1 MNNSQLPDVEPYFIL
16 GDGETRVTEITQTR
30 TSVPV
35 AYLNF
40 KANIASSNNF
50 TNALLA
56 KRFDTYNPYTR
67 IFFREDGFDTSI
79 IRDTMEFHNAVVFIQ
94 ETDEDLSTHR
104 EFADTDW
111 HKIA

>member
-1 MNNSQLPDVEPYFIL
+1 MNDSQLDGVEPYFIL
-16 GDGETRVTEITQTR
+16 GDGKTRVTEITQTR
-30 TSVPV
+30 KSVPV

-56 KRFDTYNPYTR
+56 KRYNTFNPYNR
-67 IFFREDGFDTSI
+67 PFVREEGFDTSMI
-79 IRDTMEFHNAVVFIQ
+79 WNTMQFHNAVVFIQ
-94 ETDEDLSTHR
+94 ETNEDVSTHR

-111 HKIA
+111 HKRA